1 MYHEQRTVSLKRLN
15 SFYFSMGFY
24 FQWDYK
30 QDPRETLQTHR
41 TPRWSIGLLL
51 PTYQGHV
58 CFASLSIAASCFVV
72 VVVVF
77 NNISYS
83 YPPTAFCSV
92 HIKCFLLYS
101 HTGTFLLQGAI
112 CCMFIF
118 FGITSLL

>member
-1 MYHEQRTVSLKRLN
+1 MDHEQRTVSLKRLN

-72 VVVVF
+72 VVVELGGKWKEHVNSIPSTVSPLHMSEF
-77 NNISYS
+77 RLER
-83 YPPTAFCSV
+83 AFMSP
-92 HIKCFLLYS
+92 I
-101 HTGTFLLQGAI
+101 
-112 CCMFIF
+112 
-118 FGITSLL
+118 